1 MTTGKI
7 TTACAI
13 AALLLLAGQAF
24 ALKTDK
30 DQQADIEAKYSKSV
44 QSKTDAANDPN
55 VTDFDG
61 DVVITKGSI
70 KMTASHAT
78 VYQIPSAA
86 KDPNAGKISRVIL
99 TGKQA
104 HLQQV
109 HDGDCSLITANA
121 DKIDYNPLTSIAE
134 LFGGVVVTQQG
145 HGDSRSE
152 HMIYNTDTSDMESGN
167 KGDPASKVHMVMEPK
182 TPPPPPS
189 TNNCGFPTG
198 AAPAAAKPADKAAA
212 AAPKPAEAKSDTK
225 ADGDK
230 KDAGKP
236 ASDKKPDGAR

>member
-7 TTACAI
+7 ATACGI
-13 AALLLLAGQAF
+13 AALVLVSQAF
-24 ALKTDK
+24 ALKSDK
-30 DQQADIEAKYSKSV
+30 DQQADIDAKYSKSV
-44 QSKTDAANDPN
+44 QSKTGAANDPN

-78 VYQIPSAA
+78 VYQIPSGAN
-86 KDPNAGKISRVIL
+86 DPNAGKIARVIL

-109 HDGDCSLITANA
+109 HDGDCSLVTANA

-167 KGDPASKVHMVMEPK
+167 KADPASRVHMVMEPK

-189 TNNCGFPTG
+189 ANNCGFPTG
-198 AAPAAAKPADKAAA
+198 AAPAAAKPADKPA
-212 AAPKPAEAKSDTK
+212 AAPTKPAEAKPAPK

-230 KDAGKP
+230 KP
-236 ASDKKPDGAR
+236 AADKKTDGTR